1 MVTVA
6 NFDGL
11 IGSTHNYA
19 GLSFGNLAS
28 FSNTGLLSNPQ
39 AAALQGLEK
48 MKKMVDLG
56 LFQGVLPPH
65 QRPYLPLVRDLGF
78 YGNDREIFV
87 SAWKQ
92 SPNLMINCFSA
103 SPMWAAN
110 SATVSP
116 SFDCADKQ
124 LHLTVANMSEMF
136 HRSIESNQTYK
147 SLKRAF
153 PFAKVHKALFGH
165 SFLADEGAANHV
177 RLCGEKSKKGI
188 ELFVYGRE
196 GYIKSNSA
204 YPARQTYQASQT
216 IMRNHRLDTSR
227 TVYAKQSKIAI
238 DAGAFHNDVVCV
250 GAMNTLFYHEF
261 AFENSAKLQ
270 SDIRKAAN
278 GIFEPIFIEVKESV
292 IPLQDAIESYLFNS
306 MLVKIP
312 DSKNLT
318 LIAPLEVK
326 KNVRVARFCENLV
339 AENNAINEI
348 YYVDVRQSM
357 RNGGGPACLRL
368 AVPLDSE
375 EKKLVNNKNIL
386 TENLYSDLK
395 VWINKH
401 YREEISPN
409 DLRDVNLMYESFSAL
424 DELTNIMQ
432 LGSDFYSFQK

>member
-28 FSNTGLLSNPQ
+28 FANTGLISNPH

-48 MKKMVDLG
+48 MKKMSDIG

-65 QRPYLPLVRDLGF
+65 QRPYLPMIRNLGF
-78 YGNDREIFV
+78 QGNDNEIFQ
-87 SAWKQ
+87 SAWKH
-92 SPNLMINCFSA
+92 SPDLMVNFFSA
-103 SPMWAAN
+103 SSMWAAN

-116 SFDCADKQ
+116 SSDCNDNR

-136 HRSIESNQTYK
+136 HRSMESSQTYR
-147 SLKRAF
+147 SLKKAF
-153 PFAKVHKALFGH
+153 PFAKVHEALFSH

-177 RLCGEKSKKGI
+177 RLCGEKSKKGV
-188 ELFVYGRE
+188 ELFVYGRDA
-196 GYIKSNSA
+196 YTKSNSV
-204 YPARQTYQASQT
+204 YPARQSYQASET
-216 IMRNHRLDTSR
+216 ITRNHGLEILR
-227 TVYAKQSKIAI
+227 TVYAKQSERAI
-238 DAGAFHNDVVCV
+238 NAGAFHNDVVCV
-250 GAMNTLFYHEF
+250 GAMSTLFYHEL
-261 AFENSAKLQ
+261 AFENTDKLQ
-270 SDIRKAAN
+270 SDIRKSAD
-278 GIFEPIFIEVKESV
+278 GIFEPIFIEVKESE
-292 IPLQDAIESYLFNS
+292 IPLKDAIESYLFNS

-312 DSKNLT
+312 GCEYLT

-326 KNVRVARFCENLV
+326 KNEKVESFCENLV
-339 AENNAINEI
+339 ASNNTIKDI

-368 AVPLDSE
+368 AVPLNSE
-375 EKKLVNNKNIL
+375 EKKLVNKKNIL

-395 VWINKH
+395 IWINRH
-401 YREEISPN
+401 YRKEISPN
-409 DLRDVNLMYESFSAL
+409 DLRDVNLMNESFSAL
-424 DELTNIMQ
+424 DELTNIMK

>member
-28 FSNTGLLSNPQ
+28 FSNTGLTSNPQ

-65 QRPYLPLVRDLGF
+65 QRPYLPLVRSLGF
-78 YGNDREIFV
+78 YGNDREIFD
-87 SAWKQ
+87 SAWRQ

-116 SFDCADKQ
+116 SIDCADKE

-165 SFLADEGAANHV
+165 PFLADEGAANHV

-196 GYIKSNSA
+196 GYTKSNSA

-216 IMRNHRLDTSR
+216 IMRNHRLDASC

-238 DAGAFHNDVVCV
+238 NAGAFHNDVVCV
-250 GAMNTLFYHEF
+250 GAMNTLFYHEC
-261 AFENSAKLQ
+261 AFENSGKLQ

-312 DSKNLT
+312 DRKYLT

-326 KNVRVARFCENLV
+326 KNARVARFCENLV
-339 AENNAINEI
+339 AGNNTIDDV

-375 EKKLVNNKNIL
+375 EKKLVNNKNVL

-409 DLRDVNLMYESFSAL
+409 DLRDVNLMYESFAAL